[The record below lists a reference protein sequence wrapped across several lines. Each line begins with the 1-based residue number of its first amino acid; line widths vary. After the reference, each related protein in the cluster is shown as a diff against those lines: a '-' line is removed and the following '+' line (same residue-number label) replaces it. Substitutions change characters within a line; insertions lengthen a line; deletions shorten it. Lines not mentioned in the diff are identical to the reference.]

1 MIHYT
6 YWATVVENVDPDGLN
21 RVRVSW
27 KGEEDYVTEWVSV
40 VTPYGGHDTG
50 VSFLP
55 SVGDQVL
62 VASFD
67 PGNTKKAVIGSIWSN
82 AAAPPRTGEN
92 TAADLN
98 EDGKNSLRHIKSKS
112 GNQLIFDDTEGNEKI
127 QIITADGKSRIEFK
141 AADNLL
147 SLDTEHTVRI
157 DAAGSVSIQAEE
169 VEISSSGGV
178 NISADTFQID
188 AEGSYENNAS
198 DGVDIEGSGIALN

>member
-27 KGEEDYVTEWVSV
+27 KGEDDYVTEWVSV
-40 VTPYGGHDTG
+40 VTPYGGHDIG

-55 SVGDQVL
+55 NIDDQVL
-62 VASFD
+62 VAAFD
-67 PGNTKKAVIGSIWSN
+67 PYNSQKVVIGSIWSN

-112 GNQLIFDDTEGNEKI
+112 GNQLIFDDTEGAEKI
-127 QIITADGKSRIEFK
+127 QIITADGKSRVEFK
-141 AADNLL
+141 ADSELL
-147 SLDTEHTVRI
+147 SLKTAHDITMRSNGT
-157 DAAGSVSIQAEE
+157 VSIKAEE
-169 VEISSSGGV
+169 VEISSSGDV
-178 NISADTFQID
+178 NISSDTFQID

-198 DGVDIEGSGIALN
+198 NGVDIEGSGIALN